1 MMKFSDFLEE
11 QAIAKSGDYDFGN
24 LDYLYT
30 GITGYVSK
38 KVTNVLHKFDFNIN
52 GKNTE
57 LFIIECK
64 SSHPK
69 QKYYC
74 IAKEELDTT
83 SEPHTVR
90 FKPLAAMLLE
100 YTTKYRGL
108 GYGPFRI
115 VKGVETLQPYWGKGI
130 GKKLYTILVDD
141 FKWVLMG
148 DEEQYEGARNL
159 WTSLSKTPGFN
170 VDIVE
175 LVTGKIIAKNV
186 KLKDALDPRIWT
198 DEDLFLTGTKEER
211 IRGRFNRLV
220 LTKVTN

>member
-24 LDYLYT
+24 LNYIGAGGL
-30 GITGYVSK
+30 ISK
-38 KVTNVLHKFDFNIN
+38 KVVKVLHKFNFDIN
-52 GKNTE
+52 GDNTE
-57 LFIIECK
+57 LFIIECNAN
-64 SSHPK
+64 HPK

-74 IAKEELDTT
+74 VAKEEIDKRFEPYTT
-83 SEPHTVR
+83 R
-90 FKPLAAMLLE
+90 FKILAAILLE

-108 GYGPFRI
+108 GYGPLRI
-115 VKGVETLQPYWGKGI
+115 VKGVETLRSYRGGGI

-148 DEEQYEGARNL
+148 DSEQYEGARNL
-159 WTSLSKTPGFN
+159 WTFLSKSPGFN

-175 LVTGKIIAKNV
+175 LATGKIIAKNV